1 MNAQQ
6 PPSDTGIPPL
16 AFAIGIAVLLVGLI
30 VNPLVIAPL
39 GGLIVN
45 PLVIAPLGGAITL
58 IAVAA
63 WIRRDHLWLE
73 GRSRFSHVDGTGAQ
87 ARIHAFASKGAGE
100 PASGPESQLYPFDPS

>member
-16 AFAIGIAVLLVGLI
+16 AFAIGIAVLLV
-30 VNPLVIAPL
+30 
-39 GGLIVN
+39 GLIVN

>member
-6 PPSDTGIPPL
+6 PRSDTGIAPL
-16 AFAIGIAVLLVGLI
+16 AFAIGIAVLLV
-30 VNPLVIAPL
+30 
-39 GGLIVN
+39 GLIVN

-63 WIRRDHLWLE
+63 WIRRDHPWLE

-87 ARIHAFASKGAGE
+87 ARIHAYARKGAGE
-100 PASGPESQLYPFDPS
+100 PASGPESRLYPFDPS